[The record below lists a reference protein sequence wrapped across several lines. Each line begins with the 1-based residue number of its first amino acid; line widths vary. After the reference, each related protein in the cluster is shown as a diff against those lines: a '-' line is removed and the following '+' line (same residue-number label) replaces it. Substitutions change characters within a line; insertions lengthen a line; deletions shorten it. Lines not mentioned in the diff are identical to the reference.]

1 MVAPRKT
8 RKIFCTIVR
17 VPENQES
24 LFPGETPVHEER
36 KAGHASRFS
45 TRPSR
50 LLPWSDPYIAKLV
63 RNLQD
68 EVRNERASA
77 NCLRAELDPLPA
89 IDREE
94 EWTDS
99 LGWRF

>member
-17 VPENQES
+17 VSED
-24 LFPGETPVHEER
+24 GER
-36 KAGHASRFS
+36 SQGHASRFS

-50 LLPWSDPYIAKLV
+50 LLPWSDPYLAKLV